1 MSAEAI
7 SKRIKFIFMLC
18 LFSGLCG
25 LGRAIFASIISHF
38 FTGIPLFSL
47 LIIAEGVIFWLAFQS
62 DSLEK
67 ALNQISTLKIFSLVL
82 AAYSAYSLVMYFVR
96 MWGNYFDLFGF
107 WFELVS
113 NLSAMLASLAVF
125 FTAVTLKVG
134 DTKKFNTTS
143 AVIMVVEVVLVSGV
157 SLGALIVSEYL
168 LPILIGIVMFI
179 FLFAVMPKLLGN
191 KVVKG
196 AIIGGIIAGDVGAV
210 VGAISAT
217 NSKK

>member
-1 MSAEAI
+1 M
-7 SKRIKFIFMLC
+7 
-18 LFSGLCG
+18 
-25 LGRAIFASIISHF
+25 
-38 FTGIPLFSL
+38 
-47 LIIAEGVIFWLAFQS
+47 
-62 DSLEK
+62 
-67 ALNQISTLKIFSLVL
+67 
-82 AAYSAYSLVMYFVR
+82 R